1 MKFEV
6 PQRQQIASDPDSAL
20 FVRSGPFH
28 HFLRSANAE
37 LVSGGPFP
45 CPFDGKDGGS
55 QLIAESG
62 SWGTRC
68 IRKRAVPE
76 TASSGTELTFGA
88 QKGLLRYATRFQRH
102 SVQKTGVFGT
112 EGIFGTRNPLLRYG
126 VLFISEER
134 SAGNATLRSFFDIR
148 QELSTYACTLA
159 ERPGKAGRGHLSA
172 LPCSAAL
179 FAHVPSAHHKSHAER
194 WMFLS

>member
-37 LVSGGPFP
+37 LVSGGPFL

-68 IRKRAVPE
+68 IRKRAVPK
-76 TASSGTELTFGA
+76 TGFYGTELTFGA
-88 QKGLLRYATRFQRH
+88 QKG
-102 SVQKTGVFGT
+102 
-112 EGIFGTRNPLLRYG
+112 LLRYG

-159 ERPGKAGRGHLSA
+159 KRPGKAGRSHLSA
-172 LPCSAAL
+172 LPCTAAL